1 MEQFEHQNESGEY
14 GDAFSRL
21 RTAKNWLWGL
31 LLTAILVNIVAVMAF
46 QYWPAI
52 EILAVQAGD
61 AEVAP
66 APAAEAAEA
75 AQPKAV
81 PPAAGPAE
89 ESPAAP
95 EPPAEAATAEESDLA
110 RAPAPV
116 DEPSDQQTAS
126 FIYEALRPGLAMIR
140 AGSLFCGVLLALM
153 LLLSVKMS
161 LVGRLGSAGYLTSAM
176 LWSLVLAVL
185 LAPWNL
191 AFPGFPVPGMLF
203 GHGELVAMTAEAAWG
218 AAEVGW
224 ETSLLYWARMVG
236 YPVLGLILLAAVQV
250 QYARARRGVMAETAD
265 EQQ

>member
-31 LLTAILVNIVAVMAF
+31 LLTAILVNIIAVMAF

-66 APAAEAAEA
+66 APAAAA
-75 AQPKAV
+75 AQPKAAQ
-81 PPAAGPAE
+81 PAAARPVV

-95 EPPAEAATAEESDLA
+95 EPRAEAATAEESDLA

-203 GHGELVAMTAEAAWG
+203 GRGELVAMTAEVAWG
-218 AAEVGW
+218 AADAGW

-250 QYARARRGVMAETAD
+250 QYARARRGVMAEAAD